1 MSKLSE
7 KENLELLFNEP
18 INSVYQR
25 EQSTFDT
32 LAAPFEK
39 SLVLFGA
46 GGLGK
51 KTLAG
56 LRSVGIEPLAF
67 ADNNPTLWG
76 KDINGVQV
84 MSLEDAAN
92 EFGQNSV
99 FVITIWK
106 GEAVDTMAERY
117 QQLKKLGCA
126 RIVPFG
132 YLYWKYSDVFVPHY
146 AFDMPH
152 KVFEQARDVQNVFS
166 LWEDDPSRHEYL
178 AQLKW
183 RMFMDFDGLSAP
195 VSHEIYFPNDLV
207 SMLPNEL
214 FIDCGAYDGDTV
226 RSLLSTQ
233 GVYSGKII
241 AFEPDPANFK
251 QLEQFVLELPQ
262 SIKERVNVYPF
273 AVGAQKS
280 KVRFEASGTEASA
293 VGSGNLEVDCVA
305 LDKILGENNPTYI
318 KMDIEGSELD
328 ALIGAQN
335 TIKKNLPVL
344 AICSYHRQDH
354 LWRIPA
360 LIHSYADEYRFFL
373 RPHLLEVWDLVC
385 YAIPI
390 NRLIIKR

>member
-1 MSKLSE
+1 MLLSE
-7 KENLELLFNEP
+7 P
-18 INSVYQR
+18 IASVYQR

-32 LAAPFEK
+32 LAVPFEK
-39 SLVLFGA
+39 SIVLFGA

-56 LRSVGIEPLAF
+56 LRSIGIEPLAF
-67 ADNNPTLWG
+67 ADNNSTLWG

-84 MSLEDAAN
+84 MSVEDAAN
-92 EFGQNSV
+92 KFGQNSV

-132 YLYWKYSDVFVPHY
+132 YLYWKYSDVFLPHY

-152 KVFEQARDVQNVFS
+152 KVFEQAKDAQNVFS
-166 LWEDDPSRHEYL
+166 LWEDDTSRYEYL

-183 RMFMDFDGLSAP
+183 RMYMDFDGLPAP
-195 VSHEIYFPNDLV
+195 VAHEIYFPNDLV
-207 SMLPNEL
+207 SILPDEI

-226 RSLLSTQ
+226 KSLLSTQ
-233 GVYSGKII
+233 GAYSGKII

-251 QLEQFVLELPQ
+251 QLEQYVLKLPQ
-262 SIKERVNVYPF
+262 GIKERVSVYPF
-273 AVGAQKS
+273 AVGARKS

-293 VGSGNLEVDCVA
+293 VGSGDLEVDCVA
-305 LDKILGENNPTYI
+305 LDEVLGKNKPTYI

-328 ALIGAQN
+328 ALIGAKN
-335 TIKKNLPVL
+335 IIRKNLPIL

-385 YAIPI
+385 YAIPL
-390 NRLIIKR
+390 NRLDIKR